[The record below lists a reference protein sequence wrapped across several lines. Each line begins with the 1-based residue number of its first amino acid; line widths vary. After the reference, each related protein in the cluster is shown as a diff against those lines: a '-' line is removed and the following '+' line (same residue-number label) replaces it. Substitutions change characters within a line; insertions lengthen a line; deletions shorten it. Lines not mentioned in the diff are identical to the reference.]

1 MKKLLKSAL
10 MVCLLLCMAFGL
22 TACGDKPALNAT
34 EWEYGT
40 RQYRLKNSSYSL
52 ESECYDIQDN
62 TQRKFS
68 LEEEVKMTEQNI
80 SVVRTRKN
88 YANSIYPDSTSN
100 EYYSLE
106 YGTWTYGSL
115 IAGTQNNY
123 IRATV
128 ETNLVE
134 PLVLIGKIFGDT
146 PGQFIGSKFDIIEQK
161 GSVYTYKDDDKELS
175 FTFTEGR
182 KNFDTWQ
189 VDVDTI
195 SFKWTRLI
203 NGVDYYEEGQI
214 RFFDINNTTVTVPN
228 EVRMNL
234 FCQDYVVK
242 DNINKLFET
251 SSTNDY
257 LYANYMEEDNYTL
270 VSVRE
275 NTNGVAPVIYFG
287 GQMTNVLELPYTVR
301 KGVEF
306 INGERNVFYL
316 DVQSDV
322 ISDIKCYC
330 KSQERRVNINDY
342 SNDTKNWPISF
353 YSGEG
358 IGSVEA
364 SIITYKVNGVEY
376 EATATTQLSWVLN
389 ANAPTMNDTPVC
401 LFYNYR
407 YDLYEGNFN
416 GNRLP
421 NPYTTI
427 VRTNQHIFALN
438 YQGYSSVIPHVE
450 GAYVRENDRL
460 EYGKIFYATKVYVVD
475 ISSLEKNNKD
485 YFVYNYLG
493 NQLDTP
499 YVSLKIDGN
508 NVDIIA
514 NRNGIDFDV
523 NVVLDRTEGIVSYYN
538 IQN

>member
-203 NGVDYYEEGQI
+203 NGVDYYEE
-214 RFFDINNTTVTVPN
+214 F
-228 EVRMNL
+228 M
-234 FCQDYVVK
+234 K
-242 DNINKLFET
+242 
-251 SSTNDY
+251 
-257 LYANYMEEDNYTL
+257 
-270 VSVRE
+270 
-275 NTNGVAPVIYFG
+275 
-287 GQMTNVLELPYTVR
+287 EL
-301 KGVEF
+301 
-306 INGERNVFYL
+306 
-316 DVQSDV
+316 
-322 ISDIKCYC
+322 
-330 KSQERRVNINDY
+330 
-342 SNDTKNWPISF
+342 
-353 YSGEG
+353 
-358 IGSVEA
+358 
-364 SIITYKVNGVEY
+364 
-376 EATATTQLSWVLN
+376 
-389 ANAPTMNDTPVC
+389 
-401 LFYNYR
+401 
-407 YDLYEGNFN
+407 
-416 GNRLP
+416 
-421 NPYTTI
+421 
-427 VRTNQHIFALN
+427 
-438 YQGYSSVIPHVE
+438 
-450 GAYVRENDRL
+450 
-460 EYGKIFYATKVYVVD
+460 
-475 ISSLEKNNKD
+475 
-485 YFVYNYLG
+485 
-493 NQLDTP
+493 
-499 YVSLKIDGN
+499 N
-508 NVDIIA
+508 NVMGKFLKDKQHSLLAIKYDPFLV
-514 NRNGIDFDV
+514 RW
-523 NVVLDRTEGIVSYYN
+523 
-538 IQN
+538 